1 VQGGWCRMWMRMNGH
16 RMLHAA
22 SAFLTALHPSSPRSF
37 KPSVTNILALCL
49 AGAAMIAAE
58 GSKSPDYGI
67 PNLYQ
72 GLCVWAFVWAGLDAF
87 GIGANDGER
96 PTQSSM
102 IDASHHIQPVGGQ
115 VGVEG

>member
-1 VQGGWCRMWMRMNGH
+1 
-16 RMLHAA
+16 
-22 SAFLTALHPSSPRSF
+22 
-37 KPSVTNILALCL
+37 
-49 AGAAMIAAE
+49 MIAAE

-67 PNLYQ
+67 PYLYQ

-102 IDASHHIQPVGGQ
+102 IDASHSA
-115 VGVEG
+115 